1 MLCEVCGKNETERLV
16 DVGLE
21 EKVPVCTKCF
31 VAGKQEKLRPAQP
44 PENTEAGEPATEPVP
59 SEPPTP
65 AKSKT
70 KK

>member
-1 MLCEVCGKNETERLV
+1 MLCKVCGKNETERLV

-31 VAGKQEKLRPAQP
+31 IAGKQEKLRPAQP
-44 PENTEAGEPATEPVP
+44 PEKPEAGESATEPDH

-65 AKSKT
+65 AKSKA